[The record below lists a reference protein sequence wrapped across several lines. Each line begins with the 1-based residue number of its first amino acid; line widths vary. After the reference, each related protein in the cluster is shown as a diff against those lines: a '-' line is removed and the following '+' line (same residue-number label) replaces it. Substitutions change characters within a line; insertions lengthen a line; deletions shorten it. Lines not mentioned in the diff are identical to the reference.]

1 MSSYHDEQS
10 GDGGLIAWLELRAA
24 ALREIRAFFDEAGF
38 LEVQTPILLS
48 SPGQETH
55 IRPFETE
62 FDDPANGRRRC
73 YLVTSPEHHMK
84 RLLGQGC
91 QRIFQIASCFR
102 DGESS
107 SKHAPEFTMIE
118 WYRTEAGYEEVA
130 EDVERMVRRLW
141 SNVFGQEVISNA
153 GGGPV
158 DVAAEWQHLT
168 VSEAFARYTGVDPL
182 DHPEADVARFRAA
195 SRQRGFILAD
205 TDSWEDVFFKLMIEA
220 VEPALAA
227 LTRAVFLKD
236 YPSELSALARI
247 SPRNPRVAER
257 LELYIGGVELANG
270 FSELTD
276 GREQRRRFMAQRAA
290 RRLLP
295 APTLPLD
302 EAFLRMLS
310 EGRMPM
316 AGGMALGLDRLIAVL
331 SGISDIHHTRAFSM
345 DRDAT

>member
-1 MSSYHDEQS
+1 MQS
-10 GDGGLIAWLELRAA
+10 GHGGLVAQLELRAA

-62 FDDPANGRRRC
+62 FDDPVNGRRRC

-84 RLLGQGC
+84 RLLGRGC
-91 QRIFQIASCFR
+91 QRIFQINSCFR

-107 SKHAPEFTMIE
+107 SMHSPEFTMIE
-118 WYRTEAGYEEVA
+118 WYRTEAGYLEVA
-130 EDVERMVRRLW
+130 KDVERMVRRLW
-141 SNVFGQEVISNA
+141 SNVFGGAGIPSA
-153 GGGPV
+153 GGKRV
-158 DVAAEWQHLT
+158 DVATEWQHLT
-168 VSEAFARYTGVDPL
+168 VSEAFVRYTGVDPL
-182 DHPEADVARFRAA
+182 DYPETEVDRFRSA
-195 SRQRGFILAD
+195 SRQRGFVLAD

-220 VEPALAA
+220 VEPALGG
-227 LTRAVFLKD
+227 LRHAVFLKD
-236 YPSELSALARI
+236 YPSELAALARI
-247 SPRNPRVAER
+247 SPRDHRVAER

-295 APTLPLD
+295 VPTLPLD
-302 EAFLRMLS
+302 EPFLRMLS
-310 EGRMPM
+310 EGRMPI
-316 AGGMALGLDRLIAVL
+316 AAGMALGLDRLFAVL
-331 SGISDIHHTRAFSM
+331 AGIGDIHHTRAFSM